1 MDEKHTSVTAQLP
14 APESIAHV
22 PLNKF
27 DAWLDRAVGLI
38 AKYVVEP
45 FLGKVGPMDE

>member
-1 MDEKHTSVTAQLP
+1 MDEKHTSITAQLP

-27 DAWLDRAVGLI
+27 DAWLDRATGLV
-38 AKYVVEP
+38 AKYIVEP
-45 FLGKVGPMDE
+45 FLGKEGIADE